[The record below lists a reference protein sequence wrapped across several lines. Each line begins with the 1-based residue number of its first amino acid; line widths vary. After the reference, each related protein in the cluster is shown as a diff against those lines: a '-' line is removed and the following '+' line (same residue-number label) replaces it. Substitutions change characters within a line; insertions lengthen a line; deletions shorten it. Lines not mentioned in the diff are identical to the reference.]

1 MRTFLREETEHKA
14 LQIQAIGLS
23 LYEPV
28 EGTALRDYPFRIH
41 AELFQRHERR
51 TNRPRGY
58 SHPMAVRTLE
68 RIDIARPTVYL
79 QGTEFRKTLARQVF
93 KE

>member
-28 EGTALRDYPFRIH
+28 EG
-41 AELFQRHERR
+41 
-51 TNRPRGY
+51 
-58 SHPMAVRTLE
+58 MVRFGPLE
-68 RIDIARPTVYL
+68 RCSH
-79 QGTEFRKTLARQVF
+79 
-93 KE
+93 